1 VKSNASENS
10 GTGREGDM
18 MMKQAVKKI
27 INASLKSRGFR
38 LCRTDDQTGSTWEY
52 DYLLQKYRTLITEVD
67 GCLSEYVFP
76 NLLPCPGRI
85 DLMTKLVGTPVGEAF
100 YIIAHLQKSLNL
112 FGDVCEFGVAQGA
125 TSALLANEIRSTEKT
140 LWLFDSF
147 KGLGKPSE
155 KDLLIDDIF
164 NLGTIDKY
172 EGKMVSRVEEVES
185 RLKAI
190 SFPFS
195 RVKVIP
201 GFIEDT
207 IKYTNLPEKVCFAYV
222 DFDFYSPISI
232 ALRFLNEHLVVGG
245 FIVVDD
251 YGFFSS
257 GAKTAVD
264 EFLREYRHTYETIVP
279 SQFANQSAPFVV
291 LRKGA

>member
-1 VKSNASENS
+1 
-10 GTGREGDM
+10 
-18 MMKQAVKKI
+18 MKQTVKKI
-27 INASLKSRGFR
+27 INASLQSCGLR
-38 LCRTDDQTGSTWEY
+38 LCRVDEQTGSTWEH
-52 DYLLQKYRTLITEVD
+52 DDLLQKYRSLITELD

-76 NLLPCPGRI
+76 NLLPCPGRS
-85 DLMTKLVGTPVGEAF
+85 DLMTKLIGTPISEAF
-100 YIIAHLQKSLNL
+100 YIIAYLQKSLNL
-112 FGDVCEFGVAQGA
+112 FGDVCEFGVGQGA
-125 TSALLANEIRSTEKT
+125 TSALLANEIRSTDKT

-147 KGLGKPSE
+147 RGLDKPSE

-172 EGKMVSRVEEVES
+172 EGTMVSTVDEVES
-185 RLKAI
+185 RLTAI
-190 SFPFS
+190 SFPSS
-195 RVKVIP
+195 RVKVIA

-207 IKYTNLPEKVCFAYV
+207 IKNTNLPEKVCFAYV

-232 ALRFLNEHLVVGG
+232 ALKFLNERLAAGG

-264 EFLREYRHTYETIVP
+264 EFLAEYRHIYAAIVP
-279 SQFANQSAPFVV
+279 SQFANQSAPFLV
-291 LRKGA
+291 LNKRA

>member
-1 VKSNASENS
+1 
-10 GTGREGDM
+10 
-18 MMKQAVKKI
+18 MKQTVKKI
-27 INASLKSRGFR
+27 INASLQSCGLR
-38 LCRTDDQTGSTWEY
+38 LCRADEQTGSTWEH
-52 DYLLQKYRTLITEVD
+52 DDLLQKYRSLITELD

-76 NLLPCPGRI
+76 NLLPCPGRS
-85 DLMTKLVGTPVGEAF
+85 DLMTKLIGTPISEAF
-100 YIIAHLQKSLNL
+100 YIIAYLQKSLNL
-112 FGDVCEFGVAQGA
+112 FGDVCEFGVGQGA
-125 TSALLANEIRSTEKT
+125 TSALLANEIRSTDKT

-147 KGLGKPSE
+147 RGLDKPSE

-172 EGKMVSRVEEVES
+172 EGTMVSTVDEVES
-185 RLKAI
+185 RLTAI
-190 SFPFS
+190 SFPSS
-195 RVKVIP
+195 RLKVIA

-207 IKYTNLPEKVCFAYV
+207 IKNTNLPEKVCFAYV

-232 ALRFLNEHLVVGG
+232 ALKFLNERLAAGG

-264 EFLREYRHTYETIVP
+264 EFLAEYRHIYAAIVP
-279 SQFANQSAPFVV
+279 SQFANQSAPFLV
-291 LRKGA
+291 LNKRA